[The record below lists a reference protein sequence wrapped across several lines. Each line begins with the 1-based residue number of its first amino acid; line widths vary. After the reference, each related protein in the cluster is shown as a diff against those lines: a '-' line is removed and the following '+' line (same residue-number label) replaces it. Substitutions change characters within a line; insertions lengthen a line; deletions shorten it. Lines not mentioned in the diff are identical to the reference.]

1 MRKSGAQPWGSHW
14 KPLLRP
20 GLFLRALHPST
31 LVEMLLSLPQ
41 TGLPTRPQLGH
52 DQVAGVGA
60 PGGGGP
66 LGTTQGAAAVG
77 CPDAGWNST
86 TPLAPTLTGS
96 CPPKMWRA
104 EAGAPRS
111 TLTPKGPGKGDVCL
125 GRAPGRSEPRRRRG
139 GEGRAGETRARPRV
153 GLSLG
158 FGGTGADHCCRTKAK
173 RGYANLPSFSAEGVS
188 SG

>member
-14 KPLLRP
+14 KPRLRP

-52 DQVAGVGA
+52 DQAPGVRA

-77 CPDAGWNST
+77 CPDVGRPST
-86 TPLAPTLTGS
+86 TPLAPRPPSRGAV
-96 CPPKMWRA
+96 PPKMWRV

-111 TLTPKGPGKGDVCL
+111 TLTPKGPGKGGVCL

-139 GEGRAGETRARPRV
+139 EGRAGEIRARPRV

-158 FGGTGADHCCRTKAK
+158 VRRDGCGPL
-173 RGYANLPSFSAEGVS
+173 LPNES
-188 SG
+188 